1 MRRCGHCIDRYLHAF
16 APTLGMPPPGESPR
30 MPYYRVTVRVD
41 GASGATTFV
50 QATLCA
56 AKANPRCSWRV
67 LDE

>member
-1 MRRCGHCIDRYLHAF
+1 
-16 APTLGMPPPGESPR
+16 

-41 GASGATTFV
+41 GTSGAATFV